1 MSARLSSLALALGL
15 ATFAF
20 AQNDAERVLLR
31 YRWNTGDEITWQVG
45 SETTGSVTMRD
56 LTKDPVEE
64 QTQEIWTATSLP
76 LTLTVQSVD
85 ADGNGAISYRMGPIE
100 MDMTMQGQQTYMR
113 IDPEAGVMTV
123 NGEEQPLPEPMM
135 SAMRQSITMVI
146 SPRGEMLDVQF
157 PEGSP
162 MTAMPGFDMTQWMRM
177 GQQWQATLPE
187 QPVPVGYRW
196 GSSMPMPFGAGTG
209 AAAAAEGEAAANA
222 EAAEAPAAT
231 VIFTLAGWETVGEA
245 QCVRIDMVGAMDL
258 EELPLPMG
266 PGMGMGAGT
275 PEGMQMKF
283 GPMHISLGGSMFF
296 DPAAGKLVSTQ
307 MSLLMDMDQRMS
319 GMMETPDG
327 EQTMNLEIL
336 IRDLLVE
343 TTVEPQ

>member
-20 AQNDAERVLLR
+20 AQNDADRVLLR
-31 YRWNTGDEITWQVG
+31 YRWNAGDEITWQVS

-64 QTQEIWTATSLP
+64 QTQEIWTVASLP
-76 LTLTVQSVD
+76 MTMVVESVD
-85 ADGNGAISYRMGPIE
+85 ADGNGTISYRMGVIE

-113 IDPEAGVMTV
+113 IDPEAGTMTV
-123 NGEEQPLPEPMM
+123 NGEAQPLPEPMM
-135 SAMRQSITMVI
+135 SAMQQNITMVI
-146 SPRGEMLDVQF
+146 SPRGAMLDVQF
-157 PEGSP
+157 PEGLP
-162 MTAMPGFDMTQWMRM
+162 MGAMPGFDMTQWMRM
-177 GQQWQATLPE
+177 GQQWQAPFPE
-187 QPVPVGYRW
+187 QPVPIGYSW
-196 GSSMPMPFGAGTG
+196 GSSMPMPFGAGTAG
-209 AAAAAEGEAAANA
+209 AATANA

-245 QCVRIDMVGAMDL
+245 RCARVDVVGTIDL

-266 PGMGMGAGT
+266 QGMGVGAEA
-275 PEGMQMKF
+275 PEGMQMKL
-283 GPMHISLGGSMFF
+283 GPMHISFDGSMLF

-319 GMMETPDG
+319 GTMETPEG